1 MAHDVGT
8 DEDTAQ
14 VSPLSERDQERMRRR
29 FARRQWARRW
39 GVWRPLAAL
48 LVLLVLLAAGVWVVW
63 FSTLLAVDR
72 VQVRGTDHLEVSE
85 VLEAAAVPSG
95 RPLVRVDLDAATRRV
110 EALAAVREAR
120 VERSWPGTVL
130 VTVVERESV
139 AVAQIGDRVAGID
152 REGVVFRTYRKAPA
166 DLPRVRVVGD
176 VDRDALAEAA
186 LVVSSLP
193 DDLAA
198 EVRRIDVE
206 TIDKISL
213 LLKGRRTV
221 VWGSGEDSALKADV
235 LAALVKAQQARTY
248 DVSVPGSPVTSG

>member
-1 MAHDVGT
+1 MVHDVGT

-39 GVWRPLAAL
+39 GVWRPLAVLVVLVAL
-48 LVLLVLLAAGVWVVW
+48 VATGVWVVW
-63 FSTLLAVDR
+63 FSSLLAVDR

-85 VLEAAAVPSG
+85 VLEAADVPPG
-95 RPLVRVDLDAATRRV
+95 RPLVRVDLDRASRRV
-110 EALAAVREAR
+110 EALAAVRSAT
-120 VERSWPGTVL
+120 VERRWPGTVV
-130 VTVVERESV
+130 VTVEERRSV
-139 AVAQIGDRVAGID
+139 AVAQIGDRIAGID
-152 REGVVFRTYRKAPA
+152 SEGVVFRTYRKAPD

-186 LVVSSLP
+186 LVVASLP

-198 EVRRIDVE
+198 QVRRIDVE

-213 LLKGRRTV
+213 VLKGRRTV
-221 VWGSGEDSALKADV
+221 VWGSGEESALKADV
-235 LAALVKAQQARTY
+235 LAALVKAQKARTY